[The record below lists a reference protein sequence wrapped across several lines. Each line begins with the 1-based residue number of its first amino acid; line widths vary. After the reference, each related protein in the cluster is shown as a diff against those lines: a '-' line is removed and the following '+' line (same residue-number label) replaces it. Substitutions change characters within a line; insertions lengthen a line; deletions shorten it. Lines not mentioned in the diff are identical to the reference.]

1 MSWEIDLIHC
11 TFDVEHPFMDAQ
23 HSLCGILKCHI
34 QEWKRCPVAWDIVY
48 SIARENDQ
56 YYSDANVE
64 ITDIDTFIQSLL
76 KAKEQIMHIM
86 DCSEET
92 ISTWENN
99 DTILPEDKIVS
110 LQSYNIFDVDTQH
123 DINRLITFI
132 DDVVSIMH
140 YYPQDKRS
148 YYQFHCADW

>member
-34 QEWKRCPVAWDIVY
+34 QEWKRLSSAWYLI
-48 SIARENDQ
+48 SRIAAENDQ
-56 YYSDANVE
+56 FYSDSNVE
-64 ITDIDTFIQSLL
+64 ITEIDSCITSLL
-76 KAKEQIMHIM
+76 KAKEQILGIM
-86 DCSEET
+86 ECSEET

-99 DTILPEDKIVS
+99 DTMLPENKIVS
-110 LQSYNIFDVDTQH
+110 LQDYDIVDVNTQH

-132 DDVVSIMH
+132 DDVASIMR

>member
-1 MSWEIDLIHC
+1 MAWEIDLIHC
-11 TFDVEHPFMDAQ
+11 TFGVEHPFMDAQ

-34 QEWKRCPVAWDIVY
+34 QEWRRSPAAWNLVY
-48 SIARENDQ
+48 HIARENDQ

-76 KAKEQIMHIM
+76 KAKEQVMRTLA
-86 DCSEET
+86 CSEET

-99 DTILPEDKIVS
+99 DTILPENKIVS
-110 LQSYNIFDVDTQH
+110 LRDYDIFDVDTQH

-132 DDVVSIMH
+132 DDVVSIMR
-140 YYPQDKRS
+140 YYPQDNRS